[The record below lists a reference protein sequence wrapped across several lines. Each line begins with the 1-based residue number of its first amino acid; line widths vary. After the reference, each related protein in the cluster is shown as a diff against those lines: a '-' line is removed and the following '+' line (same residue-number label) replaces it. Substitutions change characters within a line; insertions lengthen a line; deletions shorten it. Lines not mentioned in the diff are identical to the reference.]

1 MAISNSTNNTVVTG
15 TNKVDSITNSGKN
28 VTINALQGND
38 TIINQSDN
46 VSINGGNDDDYINNT
61 GASVTIYGSDG
72 NDSIYSS
79 GSNVSIR
86 AYSHN
91 DFVQINS
98 GASNV
103 TVSGNTGNDTLDN
116 AGTNVILNGGF
127 GDDSIRNQGDSV
139 TINASDDNDYIGNW
153 GDTVSINGGKGN
165 NFIFLANGSAV
176 TINVNN
182 GDDTISVS
190 DRKIDSFTVQNFSSG
205 DEIQFENAISNLA
218 SVSNGITAND
228 VTISGL
234 TLSNATPKWS
244 FKNNVATYSAT
255 YSEGVTL
262 DENTIVYKAAGSSN
276 LFTIGNVAT
285 TSGLIVDTRYK
296 NVTVTSAALNNKN
309 VTISGGYTL
318 ELSDSVS
325 APVVKD
331 GWIKKGTNY
340 AYEKEATV
348 AGYEQEK
355 EENNTMI
362 AYTPSADGDIM
373 VEFSGL
379 KNEPSLEG
387 DTVSLSV
394 DDFSSN
400 VSVVSNASEYE
411 FELAEGNYSLK
422 SFGGSAN
429 ADVIRNFGTNIL
441 VAGNAGND
449 SITNSEINVTISGDA
464 GNDYIENSAENV
476 SIDGG
481 AGNDTI
487 NNTNSENVKIS
498 GGAGNDS
505 IINNSAN
512 VTITGGAGNNTIDN
526 SGSNVLFKHSGGN
539 DVIEGFDETSTLQLT
554 TGTIASAYFDSED
567 DIFLAVGNNTVT
579 IKDFAFT
586 TNVINLMDS
595 AGKVSS
601 YKVGTFKGSAAADN
615 LLNVNS
621 NITIQALGGNDTV
634 DNRGE
639 KVTISGGADNDL
651 IFNRSDGAN
660 VLVLGDAGNDTV
672 KNDASNVTINGGEG
686 NDLIELNLGEKV
698 KVNVGEGNDTIS
710 VGESISSFQVQ
721 NFSSGDRIQFNSTLS
736 EVASISNGT
745 VADNVTITGLKLST
759 TIPHWVFKKGVANY
773 SEEYTAGAI
782 VSDDN
787 DALTYRE
794 ESTANLFTITGI
806 TSTVGIDVL
815 GTTAILSKSA
825 LGTGTVSINGGYNL
839 ALGDDVPRPE
849 ELPESWEISD
859 SIATYKGE
867 STVAGYESVGDE
879 INYTAGVEGKTLLKL
894 SGVNSEPDLSGN
906 GVTLSADNFAGN
918 VSVVS
923 NAGNYEFE
931 LSGDDYSDKTFIGSS
946 AGDSIS
952 NDNGFNLSISS
963 GAGNDLI
970 RNGSSAEDVTINAGK
985 GNDTLELNA
994 AKNIIQYASGDGND
1008 SITGDSGANISI
1020 DLLSGTFGGTSSTED
1035 NFILQIDKNTLSFQ
1049 NANEKLISLRTATD
1063 TTDKNYVWN
1072 GVSDITID
1080 AGAGRNVIDNN
1091 ATSVTIN
1098 SGSGND
1104 TVTLSGSEHGNTFA
1118 YSIGSG
1124 KDVLYNF
1131 GEGDAIKIDDDSKL
1145 KNVSVNKN
1153 DVVVKVSRGSITLKD
1168 AAKNDTPVTIINAD
1182 DEIISADT
1190 YTTAGIIKEGGLI
1203 ELAQGLN
1210 GKYTAADYISTVD
1223 GSNVKGKIRIIASE
1237 GMPTELI
1244 GGKKNDTLEGSFGDD
1259 TLTGGKG
1266 SDIFVYNGGNDII
1279 TDYAKQDKISISG
1292 ENLSIESYSIDDD
1305 KNLVLSFADGG
1316 NLTIIGGAGKAIN
1329 FVEKKKTTTNFY
1341 ETVGAFDGKKKSVV
1355 LSGAENTFSAAKYSK
1370 LVTIDASNV
1379 NDYMDITGNSK
1390 ANSIIASEFGGTLNG
1405 GKGKDTLIGR
1415 EYMEDVFVY
1424 ENKGGKDVIENYGS
1438 GDKISLGS
1446 GVSFKDSKFKKDN
1459 AIIKFKSGSI
1469 TVNNAKDVEV
1479 TLTSSTENETI
1490 YSNGVFIDQVNS
1502 VAKVY
1507 GSYKGSIDLNAYD
1520 YYVITADAT
1529 EAKKKISL
1537 LGNGDNN
1544 LLFGGK
1550 GKDTLQGDAGDD
1562 SLSGG
1567 KGNDSLIGGDGDDSL
1582 CGGKGNDTLWG
1593 GDGEDTFTFQAGEGT
1608 DVIADYAEDDLLQI
1622 LNKSGNK
1629 AATFTG
1635 SFANNTLT
1643 LSVNGG
1649 GKVLVT
1655 GEDFSSSTTVNINGT
1670 SKTARAWTR

>member
-1 MAISNSTNNTVVTG
+1 MATISNSTNNTIVAG
-15 TNKVDSITNSGKN
+15 KAQNDSITNSGES

-38 TIINQSDN
+38 IIDNQGSS
-46 VSINGGNDDDYINNT
+46 VSINGGDDNDSIFNN
-61 GASVTIYGSDG
+61 GSNVTIYGSDG
-72 NDSIYSS
+72 NDSIYST
-79 GSNVSIR
+79 GSKISINGSTGNDYVSI
-86 AYSHN
+86 SN
-91 DFVQINS
+91 DS
-98 GASNV
+98 SNI
-103 TVSGNTGNDTLDN
+103 TVLGNVDNDTLDN
-116 AGTNVILNGGF
+116 AGTNVILNGGS
-127 GDDSIRNQGDSV
+127 GSDSIRNQGDNV
-139 TINASDDNDYIGNW
+139 TINAGDDNDYVSNW

-165 NFIFLANGSAV
+165 DFIFLANGSAV

-362 AYTPSADGDIM
+362 AYTPSADGNIM

-400 VSVVSNASEYE
+400 VSVVSNAGKYE
-411 FELAEGNYSLK
+411 FDLAEGNYSLK

-487 NNTNSENVKIS
+487 NNTNSEKIKIS

-512 VTITGGAGNNTIDN
+512 VTIDGGAGNNTIDN

-579 IKDFAFT
+579 IKDLAFK
-586 TNVINLMDS
+586 TNVINVMDS

-601 YKVGTFKGSAAADN
+601 YKIGTFKGSAAADN
-615 LLNVNS
+615 LLNVNNS

-759 TIPHWVFKKGVANY
+759 TTPHWTFKNGVASY

-794 ESTANLFTITGI
+794 ESTANLFTITGV
-806 TSTVGIDVL
+806 TSTVGIDVEN
-815 GTTAILSKSA
+815 TTVTVSKSA
-825 LGTGTVSINGGYNL
+825 LGKGTVSITNGYDL
-839 ALGDDVPRPE
+839 RLGPDVDVWYTDSER
-849 ELPESWEISD
+849 WEIGD
-859 SIATYKGE
+859 TVGTYRDI
-867 STVAGYESVGDE
+867 STVAGYELVDNK
-879 INYTAGVEGKTLLKL
+879 INYIESVEGAALLEI
-894 SGVNSEPDLSGN
+894 SGLKGEPILNGN
-906 GVTLSADNFAGN
+906 TFTLSAEILSESN
-918 VSVVS
+918 SVVS
-923 NAGNYEFE
+923 NAGEYEFE
-931 LSGDDYSDKTFIGSS
+931 LSSGGYSSKTFSGSSKGDYIYNNSGSSILIDGGAGDD
-946 AGDSIS
+946 SIVN
-952 NDNGFNLSISS
+952 ND
-963 GAGNDLI
+963 GNNI
-970 RNGSSAEDVTINAGK
+970 TING
-985 GNDTLELNA
+985 GV
-994 AKNIIQYASGDGND
+994 GND
-1008 SITGDSGANISI
+1008 SIENYS
-1020 DLLSGTFGGTSSTED
+1020 TS
-1035 NFILQIDKNTLSFQ
+1035 
-1049 NANEKLISLRTATD
+1049 
-1063 TTDKNYVWN
+1063 
-1072 GVSDITID
+1072 
-1080 AGAGRNVIDNN
+1080 
-1091 ATSVTIN
+1091 
-1098 SGSGND
+1098 
-1104 TVTLSGSEHGNTFA
+1104 
-1118 YSIGSG
+1118 
-1124 KDVLYNF
+1124 
-1131 GEGDAIKIDDDSKL
+1131 AII
-1145 KNVSVNKN
+1145 
-1153 DVVVKVSRGSITLKD
+1153 
-1168 AAKNDTPVTIINAD
+1168 
-1182 DEIISADT
+1182 
-1190 YTTAGIIKEGGLI
+1190 
-1203 ELAQGLN
+1203 
-1210 GKYTAADYISTVD
+1210 
-1223 GSNVKGKIRIIASE
+1223 
-1237 GMPTELI
+1237 
-1244 GGKKNDTLEGSFGDD
+1244 
-1259 TLTGGKG
+1259 TGG
-1266 SDIFVYNGGNDII
+1266 
-1279 TDYAKQDKISISG
+1279 
-1292 ENLSIESYSIDDD
+1292 
-1305 KNLVLSFADGG
+1305 
-1316 NLTIIGGAGKAIN
+1316 
-1329 FVEKKKTTTNFY
+1329 
-1341 ETVGAFDGKKKSVV
+1341 
-1355 LSGAENTFSAAKYSK
+1355 
-1370 LVTIDASNV
+1370 
-1379 NDYMDITGNSK
+1379 
-1390 ANSIIASEFGGTLNG
+1390 
-1405 GKGKDTLIGR
+1405 
-1415 EYMEDVFVY
+1415 
-1424 ENKGGKDVIENYGS
+1424 
-1438 GDKISLGS
+1438 
-1446 GVSFKDSKFKKDN
+1446 
-1459 AIIKFKSGSI
+1459 
-1469 TVNNAKDVEV
+1469 
-1479 TLTSSTENETI
+1479 
-1490 YSNGVFIDQVNS
+1490 
-1502 VAKVY
+1502 
-1507 GSYKGSIDLNAYD
+1507 
-1520 YYVITADAT
+1520 
-1529 EAKKKISL
+1529 
-1537 LGNGDNN
+1537 
-1544 LLFGGK
+1544 
-1550 GKDTLQGDAGDD
+1550 
-1562 SLSGG
+1562 
-1567 KGNDSLIGGDGDDSL
+1567 
-1582 CGGKGNDTLWG
+1582 
-1593 GDGEDTFTFQAGEGT
+1593 
-1608 DVIADYAEDDLLQI
+1608 
-1622 LNKSGNK
+1622 
-1629 AATFTG
+1629 
-1635 SFANNTLT
+1635 
-1643 LSVNGG
+1643 
-1649 GKVLVT
+1649 
-1655 GEDFSSSTTVNINGT
+1655 
-1670 SKTARAWTR
+1670 